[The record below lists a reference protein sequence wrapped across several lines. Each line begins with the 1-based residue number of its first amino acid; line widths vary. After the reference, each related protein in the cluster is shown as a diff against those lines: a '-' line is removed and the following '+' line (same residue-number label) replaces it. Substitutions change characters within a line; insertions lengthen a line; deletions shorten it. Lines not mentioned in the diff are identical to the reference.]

1 MKRVLLSLI
10 GFSIVGWSGF
20 FPSEIHSSVI
30 KVENSTI
37 TMSKPFPIKGMSGI
51 VIHNFGKGL
60 SSITSIIVNS
70 NQNRAQIEKGDLLN
84 HKGLP
89 TPKNKAV
96 AGDKVIGGYL
106 YSNVLVIAPNAQT
119 YTKITHSSNKHW
131 ISPDLYAA
139 FLSREGDKSIN
150 ANNLKKFAI
159 ESQVGLIYIV
169 QRGKGVL
176 YDPISQRYISSKKLS
191 GLPSK
196 GQFPF
201 YMRLGKIDSGWFS
214 RDAKGTYYNTIGN
227 LR

>member
-106 YSNVLVIAPNAQT
+106 YSNILIIAPNAQT

-169 QRGKGVL
+169 KKDKAVL
-176 YDPISQRYISSKKLS
+176 FDPISSKIVAQKS
-191 GLPSK
+191 FKAVGK
-196 GQFPF
+196 ETKYPF
-201 YMRLGKIDSGWFS
+201 YTKFKKFYSGFLGSETDGN
-214 RDAKGTYYNTIGN
+214 YYNSVGAIK
-227 LR
+227 